1 MRGIS
6 QRTATSLLAN
16 AFYSAE
22 RGDDVYE
29 LNDVSWIGNIALL
42 YVSDYAYAISGD
54 ETFNRESCLNTV
66 LYNWSGSSL
75 CYLNDWLYSPTIS
88 KWTSN
93 VTSTIRLMPF
103 LLILLMLLLYI
114 HPCLLMLCIFVTYLR
129 ADLKITSG
137 TGLASDP
144 YILSI
149 EQVFLTNLSS
159 LLACVFYRVYG
170 KMWFVG

>member
-42 YVSDYAYAISGD
+42 YVSDYAYATSGD

-88 KWTSN
+88 KWTLN
-93 VTSTIRLMPF
+93 VTSNNSLN
-103 LLILLMLLLYI
+103 
-114 HPCLLMLCIFVTYLR
+114 
-129 ADLKITSG
+129 
-137 TGLASDP
+137 
-144 YILSI
+144 
-149 EQVFLTNLSS
+149 VFLIDTFDAFTLYSPVSS
-159 LLACVFYRVYG
+159 YAVYFCDIF
-170 KMWFVG
+170 KSRR